1 MITNIFEC
9 GIQTKKKFP
18 LFLSRVRSG
27 FPSPADDYIEK
38 KLDLNE
44 HLIDHPSATFF
55 VKVKGDSMINAGI
68 FSGDMLIVDR
78 SKEATNNKIV
88 VAVVNSEFTVKRL
101 RKHSGKITLMPENP
115 NYQPI
120 EITDTT
126 DFEVWGVV
134 VHVIH
139 SV

>member
-1 MITNIFEC
+1 MRSWHKEKI
-9 GIQTKKKFP
+9 P
-18 LFLSRVRSG
+18 LLLSPVRSG

-38 KLDLNE
+38 RLDLNE
-44 HLIDHPSATFF
+44 QLIDHPSATFF

-78 SKEATNNKIV
+78 YKEATNNKII
-88 VAVVNSEFTVKRL
+88 VAAFNGEFTVKRL
-101 RKHSGKITLMPENP
+101 RKYFGKITLMPENP

>member
-1 MITNIFEC
+1 
-9 GIQTKKKFP
+9 
-18 LFLSRVRSG
+18 
-27 FPSPADDYIEK
+27 
-38 KLDLNE
+38 
-44 HLIDHPSATFF
+44 
-55 VKVKGDSMINAGI
+55 MINAGI

-78 SKEATNNKIV
+78 SKEATNNKII

-101 RKHSGKITLMPENP
+101 RKHSGKITLIPENP

>member
-1 MITNIFEC
+1 MVTNVFGCNSLI
-9 GIQTKKKFP
+9 KKRLP

-78 SKEATNNKIV
+78 SKEATNNKII
-88 VAVVNSEFTVKRL
+88 VAVVNGEFTVKRL
-101 RKHSGKITLMPENP
+101 RKHFDKVTLMPENP
-115 NYQPI
+115 NYRPI